1 MTTATALAINIP
13 LALAFFALWTGIP
26 LWLIFK
32 HPDPNPARGRAV
44 PAYLRARHAQ
54 HSQQPRPAVVA
65 QASWRVDRLRTPV
78 SSR

>member
-13 LALAFFALWTGIP
+13 LALVFFALWTGIP

-32 HPDPNPARGRAV
+32 HPDRSPAEDRAV
-44 PAYLRARHAQ
+44 PAYRRAQHAQ
-54 HSQQPRPAVVA
+54 HAPA

-78 SSR
+78 PSR

>member
-13 LALAFFALWTGIP
+13 LALVFFALWTGIP

-32 HPDPNPARGRAV
+32 HPDRNPAEARSV
-44 PAYLRARHAQ
+44 PAYRRAQRAQHAQ
-54 HSQQPRPAVVA
+54 HALRAPA
-65 QASWRVDRLRTPV
+65 QASWRVDRLRTTV